1 MESKK
6 IVFPNAIVNKF
17 EVIKFFNEFLGD
29 SEKEM
34 YYDMEQITFFEA
46 SLVPFF
52 HSINQQLFETHENI
66 MYNKINKTIEIFFI
80 RSKFAT
86 KFNSKYVNVNLKDI
100 YKTYIEFTEFKKEEE
115 AGFYIIEK
123 KLQDKKLIDFRDEIQ
138 VELISLIAELTNN
151 SYEHGRSENAYF
163 CGQYYPQ
170 KHKLSFS
177 ISNLGRT
184 INENVKEKNI
194 NFSDEKCL
202 EWIFEEGTTTRRD
215 GTNGGQGLFA
225 LKTIVKKLFGEVTVI
240 SGYDYF
246 QINKKGNTTY
256 KKLPNKYKGT
266 TFIIDIQYNRRFKND
281 L

>member
-151 SYEHGRSENAYF
+151 SYEHGRSENSYF

-194 NFSDEKCL
+194 DFSNEKCL
-202 EWIFEEGTTTRRD
+202 KWIFEEGTTTRRD

-225 LKTIVKKLFGEVTVI
+225 LKTVVKKLFGEITVI

-246 QINKKGNTTY
+246 QINKKGNTMY

-266 TFIIDIQYNRRFKND
+266 TFIIDIQYNRRFRDD

>member
-6 IVFPNAIVNKF
+6 IVFPNAIINKF

-170 KHKLSFS
+170 KRKLSFS

-215 GTNGGQGLFA
+215 GTNGGQGLFD
-225 LKTIVKKLFGEVTVI
+225 LKTVVKKLFGKITVI

-246 QINKKGNTTY
+246 QINKKGNTMY

-266 TFIIDIQYNRRFKND
+266 TFIIDIQYNRRFRDD